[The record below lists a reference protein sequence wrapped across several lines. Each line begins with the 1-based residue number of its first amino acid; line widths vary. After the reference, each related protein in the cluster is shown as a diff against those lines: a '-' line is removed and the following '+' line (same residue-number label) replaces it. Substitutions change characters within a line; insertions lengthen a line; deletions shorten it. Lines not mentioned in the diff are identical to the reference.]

1 MKEAIY
7 PGSFDPITSGHLD
20 IIERAVKVF
29 DRVHIIVGKNINK
42 KCLFTDEERIQLIK
56 DCTEHLGDR
65 VVVDSYDCLLVDYC
79 DKVGIHTVVRGLRA
93 MTDFDYEF
101 QMALTNRQLNEKVES
116 VLLVSNIIYTYVSSS
131 MVKEIASYHGDISEI
146 VPPNVLK
153 AMKEKYNY

>member
-20 IIERAVKVF
+20 IIERACKVF
-29 DRVHIIVGKNINK
+29 DRVHILVGRNINK
-42 KCLFTDEERIQLIK
+42 KCLFTDDERIQLIK
-56 DCTEHLGDR
+56 DCTSHLGDK

-131 MVKEIASYHGDISEI
+131 MVKEIASYHGDVSEI
-146 VPPNVLK
+146 VPPNVL
-153 AMKEKYNY
+153 AALKEKYNY

>member
-20 IIERAVKVF
+20 IIERACKVF
-29 DRVHIIVGKNINK
+29 DRVHILVGRNINK
-42 KCLFTDEERIQLIK
+42 KCLFSDEERIQLIK
-56 DCTEHLGDR
+56 DCTKHLGDK
-65 VVVDSYDCLLVDYC
+65 VVIDSYDCLLVDYC

-131 MVKEIASYHGDISEI
+131 MVKEVASYHGDVSDI
-146 VPPNVLK
+146 VPPNVL
-153 AMKEKYNY
+153 AALKEKYNY

>member
-56 DCTEHLGDR
+56 DCTAHLGDK